1 MPVHKIRAQSNGL
14 TPTPIPRLR
23 TLNSIPSQTK
33 QSTGPKL
40 SGDATSLIASTTLH
54 LLLLI
59 VLVFFAEKSTRSGRG
74 FSELSFAGGD
84 SEPLVLT
91 ALSEMSVEESLDEL
105 SEANEI
111 DVSSIAFSNLDV
123 EIQSFHPEIKTNSNA
138 VIRATEKVDR
148 DAASTTGKHN
158 GFVVLSA
165 PVTAGRTGQK
175 KAQLL
180 KQYGGSAETEAAVD
194 RGLAWLVRQ
203 QQSDGSWSFAGPYS
217 NPAMFQDN
225 PVSATSMALIAFQG
239 AGNTHLTG
247 QHKEVVSR
255 GLKWLCMQQARDGS
269 LGGDTPR
276 HHGFYTHAQA
286 NIALCEAYGMSQ
298 EAWLKPH
305 AERATRYTLNAQG
318 PLGGWRYE
326 YKGDSDTSVTG
337 WCLMALVSARSAS
350 IEVPETSFK
359 RIQAFLNSVAM
370 DNGSKYSYV
379 KGRPPTP
386 SMTAEGLLCRMY
398 LGWPRETKALNLGIK
413 ELSNNY
419 LFNGTTGSFYY
430 WYYGTQVMHHAGGK
444 DWENWNNAM
453 KPQLMA
459 MQVASGNE
467 VGSWSPAGARFDSV
481 AGRLYSTC
489 MALYCLEIYYRH
501 LPIYDTPWRE

>member
-1 MPVHKIRAQSNGL
+1 MPIHRTRAQPNGL
-14 TPTPIPRLR
+14 LPVPRILTP
-23 TLNSIPSQTK
+23 NSIPARPKQRQT
-33 QSTGPKL
+33 GLRL
-40 SGDATSLIASTTLH
+40 SGDTKSLVLSAAVH

-59 VLVFFAEKSTRSGRG
+59 AMVFFVGKSPRSGRG
-74 FSELSFAGGD
+74 FSELKFAEGD
-84 SEPLVLT
+84 SEPLVLNT
-91 ALSEMSVEESLDEL
+91 LGEMSVEDRFDETPQ
-105 SEANEI
+105 ANES
-111 DVSSIAFSNLDV
+111 DLSSSAFANLDTQ
-123 EIQSFHPEIKTNSNA
+123 IQAFHPEAKPSGN
-138 VIRATEKVDR
+138 VVMRASDMVDR
-148 DAASTTGKHN
+148 EVGPGSSKPA
-158 GFVVLSA
+158 GFVVLST

-180 KQYGGSAETEAAVD
+180 KQYGGSAETEAAVA
-194 RGLAWLVRQ
+194 RGLAWLVKQ

-225 PVSATSMALIAFQG
+225 PVSATAMALIAFQG
-239 AGNTHLTG
+239 SGNTHLSG
-247 QHKEVVSR
+247 QYQEVVAR
-255 GLKWLCMQQARDGS
+255 GLKWLCLQQARDGS

-298 EAWLKPH
+298 EAWLRPH
-305 AERATRYTLNAQG
+305 AEKATRYTLNAQG

-350 IEVPETSFK
+350 IEVPDTAFK
-359 RIQAFLNSVAM
+359 RIQAFLNSVSL
-370 DNGSKYSYV
+370 DNGSTYSYV
-379 KGRPPTP
+379 RGRLPTP
-386 SMTAEGLLCRMY
+386 SMTAEALLCRMY

-413 ELSNNY
+413 GLSTNFP
-419 LFNGTTGSFYY
+419 FNGTTGSYYY

-444 DWENWNNAM
+444 DWENWNEAM

-459 MQVASGNE
+459 MQVANGDDM
-467 VGSWSPAGARFDSV
+467 GSWGPAGARFDSI